1 MHRREFLVRAA
12 ESLLVL
18 PFGTF
23 LVRCGGSTDIES
35 STTSTNATE
44 PGEPPAAPPRVEG
57 GDAIY
62 TSSQTYVHAHAFAIA
77 QAVLLSPPADG
88 ISGSSTEIEQHA
100 HTVTITQAEL
110 QAVAALQAVR
120 VRTGDALG
128 HNHVFTIVKVA

>member
-1 MHRREFLVRAA
+1 MRREHGHRELYDLDERHRAR
-12 ESLLVL
+12 
-18 PFGTF
+18 G
-23 LVRCGGSTDIES
+23 
-35 STTSTNATE
+35 
-44 PGEPPAAPPRVEG
+44 AAGRAPRVEG